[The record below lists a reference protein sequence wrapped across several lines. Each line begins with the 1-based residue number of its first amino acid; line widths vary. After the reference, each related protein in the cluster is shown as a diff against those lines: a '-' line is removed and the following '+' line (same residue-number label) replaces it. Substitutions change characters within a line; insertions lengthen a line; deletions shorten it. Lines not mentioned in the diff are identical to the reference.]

1 MSAKYNFYFKSE
13 DRQRPLPD
21 KLILGQNDSETVTHV
36 ALKLL
41 AYLLF
46 YRERL
51 QVELNLHSDQ
61 VPFTPDLV
69 QLDYELRPKLWV
81 ECGECSLNK
90 LNKLAVK
97 VPEAEIWI
105 VKASVADAEHLLRAM
120 AKDELRQ
127 NRYQIVAL
135 EQAMVDELCGLLQS
149 RNEVFWVGAA
159 FDPANLQFD
168 FNGLWFDSSFQVMRF

>member
-81 ECGECSLNK
+81 EVES
-90 LNKLAVK
+90 K
-97 VPEAEIWI
+97 VRSPA
-105 VKASVADAEHLLRAM
+105 
-120 AKDELRQ
+120 
-127 NRYQIVAL
+127 
-135 EQAMVDELCGLLQS
+135 LLQLV
-149 RNEVFWVGAA
+149 R
-159 FDPANLQFD
+159 
-168 FNGLWFDSSFQVMRF
+168 